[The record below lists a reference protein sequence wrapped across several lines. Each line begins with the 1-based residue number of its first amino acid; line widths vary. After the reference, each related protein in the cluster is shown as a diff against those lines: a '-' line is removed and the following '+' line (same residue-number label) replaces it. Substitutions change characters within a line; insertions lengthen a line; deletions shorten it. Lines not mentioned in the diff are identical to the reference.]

1 MPVCKLCFA
10 LAVSLQLHSL
20 GPLSTLARML
30 TWSNELCNHLFD
42 GTDTSE
48 QAAVVHTFAAALA
61 DAWLQ
66 FDNVGPLG
74 LRAGGGRG
82 AWEKRL
88 KEVERDRETERQRD
102 RETERDAHTRAHR
115 ERSTCMYLLA
125 CRLFDCCSFTSQ
137 RSSDTLRLE
146 GSQHS

>member
-1 MPVCKLCFA
+1 MIAARAALPVCKLCFA

-74 LRAGGGRG
+74 LRAGGGSG
-82 AWEKRL
+82 AWEK
-88 KEVERDRETERQRD
+88 
-102 RETERDAHTRAHR
+102 
-115 ERSTCMYLLA
+115 
-125 CRLFDCCSFTSQ
+125 
-137 RSSDTLRLE
+137 
-146 GSQHS
+146 G